1 MTRLPPKKDFIDVS
15 LTDYALIANPTLNKG
30 TAFSFEERQLFNLIG
45 ILPAVIGTLETQL
58 QRTYKAFRAQAT
70 DLDRYVY
77 LRSLLDSNET
87 LFYALT
93 IKYFAEVLPVIYTP
107 TVGLAC
113 QHFSHLYRRPRG
125 IFLTIRE
132 QDYMGQ
138 VLANP
143 RFDEIQAIVV
153 TDGERILGLGDLG
166 AGGIGIPIGK
176 LSLYTACAGI
186 HPKHTL
192 PIFLDVGT
200 DNEKLLQDPL
210 YIGCRHPRIRGEQYD
225 AFIDRFVHAV
235 KQRFPNVLL
244 QWEDFAQ
251 GNATRLLEKYRDELC
266 TFNDDIQGTAA
277 IATATLLAAVEV
289 TNIPITQQ
297 TIVLFGAGSAGCGI
311 AEFLVQAMIHAGV
324 NEQEA
329 CARIFLINRKGLL
342 VEGMQDIMPF
352 QQKFLQ
358 NKNTLASFGLIP
370 ENKIDLEEVV
380 EKIKPTV
387 LIGVSGQA
395 NAFTENM
402 IRTMGEHAASPIIFT
417 LSNPTTSC
425 EATPEN
431 LLRWTD
437 GRAIIATGSP
447 FPPVNKN
454 GRRFTIDQANN
465 SYIFPG
471 VGLGAIAAKATRITD
486 SMFMVAAE
494 TIAALSPARQDKEA
508 NLLPLLSDIRHI
520 SQQVALA
527 VAQEARRLGL
537 SALSNASDEILLAN
551 IEATMWEPEYL
562 PYRKR

>member
-1 MTRLPPKKDFIDVS
+1 MTLLPPKKDFIEVG

-45 ILPAVIGTLETQL
+45 ILPAAIGSLETQL

-132 QDYMGQ
+132 QDHMDQ

-225 AFIDRFVHAV
+225 AFIDRFVQAV
-235 KQRFPNVLL
+235 KQHFPNVLL

-251 GNATRLLEKYRDELC
+251 ANATRLLEKYRDELC

-289 TNIPITQQ
+289 THIPITQQ

-324 NEQEA
+324 NEKDA
-329 CARIFLINRKGLL
+329 CTRMFLINRKGLL

-358 NKNTLASFGLIP
+358 NKNMLASFGLIP
-370 ENKIDLEEVV
+370 ENKIDLEEVI

-402 IRTMGEHAASPIIFT
+402 IRTMAEYTTCPVIFP
-417 LSNPTTSC
+417 LSNPTISC

-454 GRRFTIDQANN
+454 GRSFTIDQANN

-494 TIAALSPARQDKEA
+494 AIAALSPARQDKDA
-508 NLLPLLSDIRHI
+508 NLLPLLSDIRNI

-537 SALSNASDEILLAN
+537 SALSDASDEVLLAN
-551 IEATMWEPEYL
+551 IEATMWEPKYL

>member
-1 MTRLPPKKDFIDVS
+1 M
-15 LTDYALIANPTLNKG
+15 
-30 TAFSFEERQLFNLIG
+30 
-45 ILPAVIGTLETQL
+45 
-58 QRTYKAFRAQAT
+58 
-70 DLDRYVY
+70 
-77 LRSLLDSNET
+77 
-87 LFYALT
+87 
-93 IKYFAEVLPVIYTP
+93 
-107 TVGLAC
+107 
-113 QHFSHLYRRPRG
+113 
-125 IFLTIRE
+125 
-132 QDYMGQ
+132 
-138 VLANP
+138 
-143 RFDEIQAIVV
+143 
-153 TDGERILGLGDLG
+153 
-166 AGGIGIPIGK
+166 
-176 LSLYTACAGI
+176 
-186 HPKHTL
+186 
-192 PIFLDVGT
+192 DVGT

-311 AEFLVQAMIHAGV
+311 AEFLVQAMIHAGL

>member
-311 AEFLVQAMIHAGV
+311 AEFLVQAMIHAGL

>member
-1 MTRLPPKKDFIDVS
+1 M
-15 LTDYALIANPTLNKG
+15 
-30 TAFSFEERQLFNLIG
+30 
-45 ILPAVIGTLETQL
+45 
-58 QRTYKAFRAQAT
+58 
-70 DLDRYVY
+70 
-77 LRSLLDSNET
+77 RSLLDSNET

-311 AEFLVQAMIHAGV
+311 AEFLVQAMIHAGL